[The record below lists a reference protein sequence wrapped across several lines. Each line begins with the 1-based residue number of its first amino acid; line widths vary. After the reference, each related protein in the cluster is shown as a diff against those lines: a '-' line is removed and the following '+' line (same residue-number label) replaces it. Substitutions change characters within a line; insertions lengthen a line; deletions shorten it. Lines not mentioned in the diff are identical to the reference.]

1 MINIADKSG
10 GVGYQVTGMDEE
22 ARSTREASPNIYI
35 EGVNL
40 FSLFIVQPQP
50 PPSLIICHCTV
61 CTPLPGGAHLW
72 SLELQTKVLLK
83 VPNHGEG
90 PY

>member
-1 MINIADKSG
+1 MINIADESG

-50 PPSLIICHCTV
+50 PPSLIICHCT
-61 CTPLPGGAHLW
+61 PLPGGAHLW
-72 SLELQTKVLLK
+72 LLELQTQVLLK

>member
-1 MINIADKSG
+1 MINIADESG

-40 FSLFIVQPQP
+40 FSLFIVQPSLL
-50 PPSLIICHCTV
+50 PPSSFVI
-61 CTPLPGGAHLW
+61 AHRF
-72 SLELQTKVLLK
+72 LEVHTC
-83 VPNHGEG
+83 GR
-90 PY
+90 